1 MVRHICLLC
10 LGTKTKKAWVLGP
23 EPRRTRPDTLY
34 REGNYPSAFPC
45 TRVVAVVARRHDSRF
60 ATHLG
65 WGCVSLP
72 YQLLHLSLV

>member
-1 MVRHICLLC
+1 MVRYICLLC
-10 LGTKTKKAWVLGP
+10 LVTKTKKAWGLGP
-23 EPRRTRPDTLY
+23 EPRRTRTDPLF
-34 REGNYPSAFPC
+34 REGNYPSAFPG
-45 TRVVAVVARRHDSRF
+45 TRVVAVVARRQDSRF